1 MTAAKLL
8 YELLS
13 RQQQANETVCKQ
25 QNKRRRKKKSKVQ
38 TTDRPTDR
46 YTDKQAVSQSV
57 SPTVPLFVVTVQKSL
72 ALTLAMTT
80 TTMTWIYV
88 YACCCY
94 YYCVFYSY
102 CCYYYCCCL
111 HCSIRGISFGRCSH
125 KHTHKQTQVSSI
137 IFILLLFLCILYY
150 CCLPNMLLFLVIFSK
165 KVRYQNQ
172 NVEKQSNCKWLHCS
186 SCALLSLLF
195 MRCTLPEN
203 RTNSIQR
210 DIEEILRWVNIL
222 LS

>member
-25 QNKRRRKKKSKVQ
+25 QNKRRRKKRSRVQ

-72 ALTLAMTT
+72 ALAMTT

-125 KHTHKQTQVSSI
+125 KQTKVSSI

-195 MRCTLPEN
+195 MRCTLQEN